1 MTSEEHTEESNHR
14 PKVLFRDPENGPLF
28 GVCTGIAQYLGVE
41 AWIIRLICVV
51 GVFCIG
57 WIVIPAYI
65 LAIFIMD
72 TRPDGYEV
80 PPQYNNRFRKS
91 YKRRKYVRSKKKD
104 KKAEDEFEQPNSFHW
119 RMNGVRREINKME
132 KKLERMETYITSGRY
147 ELFKEFEN
155 LKD

>member
-1 MTSEEHTEESNHR
+1 MVSEKHTNRSERR
-14 PKVLFRDPENGPLF
+14 PKVLFRDPDNGPLF

-57 WIVIPAYI
+57 WVVIPAYI

-72 TRPDGYEV
+72 RRPEGYEV
-80 PPQYNNRFRKS
+80 PPQYNNRYRKTS
-91 YKRRKYVRSKKKD
+91 KKRIPARSKKKD
-104 KKAEDEFEQPNSFHW
+104 TNYEEFEQPNSFHW
-119 RMNGVRREINKME
+119 RMNVVRREITKMD
-132 KKLERMETYITSGRY
+132 KKLQRMELYITSGRY

-155 LKD
+155 L

>member
-1 MTSEEHTEESNHR
+1 MTSEEHFEKSERR
-14 PKVLFRDPENGPLF
+14 PKVLFRDPDNGPLF

-57 WIVIPAYI
+57 WVVIPAYI

-72 TRPDGYEV
+72 RRPDGFED
-80 PPQYNNRFRKS
+80 PPQYNNRYRKS
-91 YKRRKYVRSKKKD
+91 RKKRTYVRTKNEKVD
-104 KKAEDEFEQPNSFHW
+104 EEFERPNSFNW
-119 RMNGVRREINKME
+119 RMNVVRREINKMD
-132 KKLERMETYITSGRY
+132 KKLQRMESYITSGRY